1 MLRCRGVSCKV
12 IYFGRIKSYH
22 NLYDHFSSSSYVG
35 VRLSFL
41 FRPPVVVFRNKPAV
55 STKMTST
62 FFVSWCHTTFV
73 SPTRRSRGAAVVWFH
88 FYTCFLQLYFLIF
101 RILNFC
107 KVDFFVD
114 CNTVCVHC
122 LCETIYYC
130 IISVYSL
137 NALAFS
143 AVFRNS
149 NKC

>member
-12 IYFGRIKSYH
+12 IYFGRITTIIYMIISVH
-22 NLYDHFSSSSYVG
+22 PVTLEYVF
-35 VRLSFL
+35 FL
-41 FRPPVVVFRNKPAV
+41 FCLPVVVFRNKPAV